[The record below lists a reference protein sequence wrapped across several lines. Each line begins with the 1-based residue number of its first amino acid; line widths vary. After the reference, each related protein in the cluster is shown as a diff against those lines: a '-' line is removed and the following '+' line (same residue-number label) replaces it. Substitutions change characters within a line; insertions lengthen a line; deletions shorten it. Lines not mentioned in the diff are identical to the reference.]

1 MYTPATPLD
10 LDAPL
15 DIDAGAARALGD
27 WYGFSAS
34 LLAAMTAAASADD
47 HPDEVQ
53 IWPEHFD
60 IAMSLGPDGARANY
74 GGSPGDADHAEPYL
88 YIGPWSMDGRDG
100 EFWTEAF
107 GASLSYAALLD
118 GTDAAAF
125 LRQGKELLRP

>member
-1 MYTPATPLD
+1 MYQPPHLREDRLD
-10 LDAPL
+10 VQHALIRANSL
-15 DIDAGAARALGD
+15 GA
-27 WYGFSAS
+27 
-34 LLAAMTAAASADD
+34 MVT
-47 HPDEVQ
+47 
-53 IWPEHFD
+53 
-60 IAMSLGPDGARANY
+60 LGPDGARANY

-118 GTDAAAF
+118 GADAAAF